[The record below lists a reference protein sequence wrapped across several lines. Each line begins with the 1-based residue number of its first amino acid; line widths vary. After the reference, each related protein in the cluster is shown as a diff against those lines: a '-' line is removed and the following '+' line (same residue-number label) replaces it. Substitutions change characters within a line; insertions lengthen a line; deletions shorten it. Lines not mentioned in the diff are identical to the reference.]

1 MKTNILTLALAFFTL
16 AAVAQK
22 KEVRNAGNAVD
33 DENFEEAKSL
43 LEQAE
48 PNLSELN
55 DKWTERFYLYKGNAY
70 LGSTENVSVEDM
82 LTASEAFNKAI
93 EMGSDEAQQGL
104 TKISSALVE
113 SAVADQNSEKFEQA
127 AEKLYTSYKVN
138 NKDTIYLYY
147 AAANSLNAQ
156 DYDKAL
162 EYYEMLREVG
172 FDGSGVEY
180 LATNTETGEQ
190 ENLGSK
196 EQQDLMVKTDQYSD
210 PVEEKVPSKRGEIA
224 KNMALIYINQ
234 EENEKAIELMDEA
247 KEQNPDDVMLL
258 QAEADMYYRMDD
270 KQKYNEI
277 MQEVL
282 EKSPDDPAI
291 YYNLGVTTADLG
303 DSEGAIEYYEKAL
316 ELDPEMNEARMNI
329 VVAILAKERELID
342 QMNELGMSADD
353 QKKYEELEKE
363 RMDIYEEVTPYL
375 EEVIEHDPTNVEAIR
390 TAMNIYS
397 ATGKEEKAA
406 EMKAKLEQ

>member
-22 KEVRNAGNAVD
+22 KEVRQAGNAVD
-33 DENFEEAKSL
+33 DENYDEAKSL

-55 DKWTERFYLYKGNAY
+55 DRWTERFYLYKGKAY
-70 LGSTENVSVEDM
+70 LGNAESVSVEDM
-82 LTASEAFNKAI
+82 LTASEAFEAAA
-93 EMGSDEAQQGL
+93 EMGSDEAEQGL
-104 TKISSALVE
+104 VQVSGALVE
-113 SAVADQNSEKFEQA
+113 SAVADQNDENFEQA
-127 AEKLYTSYKVN
+127 AEKLYTSYQIK
-138 NKDTIYLYY
+138 KDDTIYLYY

-162 EYYEMLREVG
+162 EYYEMLRELD
-172 FDGSGVEY
+172 FDGSGVQY

-196 EQQDLMVKTDQYSD
+196 EQQELMVKTDQYSD
-210 PVEEKVPSKRGEIA
+210 PVEEKEPSKRGEIA
-224 KNMALIYINQ
+224 KNMALIYISQ
-234 EENEKAIELMDEA
+234 ENNEKAIELMDEA
-247 KEQNPDDVMLL
+247 KAENPDDVMLL

-270 KQKYNEI
+270 KEKYNEI

-303 DSEGAIEYYEKAL
+303 DTEGAIEYYEKAL
-316 ELDPEMNEARMNI
+316 ELDPEMDEARMNI

-342 QMNELGMSADD
+342 EMNELGMSADD
-353 QKKYEELEKE
+353 QKKYEELEEE
-363 RMDIYEEVTPYL
+363 RMEIYEEVMPYL
-375 EEVIEHDPTNVEAIR
+375 EDVIEHDPQNVEAIR

-397 ATGKEEKAA
+397 ATGNDEKAA
-406 EMKAKLEQ
+406 EMKAMLEE